1 MEGTHPA
8 RRIGKTMLNRSK
20 RLRSPCL
27 PVSRGSIR
35 CWRAINIS
43 QIDFLVPSRSL
54 HGASLLC
61 TANGEIQVTCFVV
74 NGSDFLRLQSPLLG
88 SSEGFSNFFY
98 AFPQFF

>member
-35 CWRAINIS
+35 CWRVINIP
-43 QIDFLVPSRSL
+43 QIDLLVPSCSPR
-54 HGASLLC
+54 GPSLLC
-61 TANGEIQVTCFVV
+61 TPNREIQLTCFVV
-74 NGSDFLRLQSPLLG
+74 NGSDFLLLQSPLLG
-88 SSEGFSNFFY
+88 SSQGFSNFFD
-98 AFPQFF
+98 AF